1 MEYRM
6 VALLITRTDLTSGEL
21 REAAARSK
29 NARVTRRLLAMAMV
43 LDGHS
48 RQAAAEACAMDRQ
61 TLRDWVLRYND
72 CGLAGLL
79 DHAHSG
85 RRRWLTAEQEAEVDG
100 WVETGPDL
108 TKDGVVRWRRVDLR
122 DRIKQHFGVVFH
134 VRSVGKLLRRLNF
147 RRMSVRPQH
156 PESDAAEQ
164 EAFKKNFADLVR
176 AAIPGSAA
184 GKPIE
189 FWWQDEA
196 RVGQQGTLTRI
207 WARRGSRPRALRDHR
222 FTSAYLFGAA
232 CPARGV
238 GAAIVMPEVN
248 VDAMNTHLAEISR
261 NVSVGAIALLILD
274 GAGWHSSPR
283 LRVPE
288 NIVLLRLPPYAP
300 ELNSLEN
307 LWEYLR
313 GNQLSHVVYETYEA
327 VVDGCCN
334 AWNALM
340 RLPEVLTSITNRA
353 YAQVK
358 I

>member
-1 MEYRM
+1 MSHY
-6 VALLITRTDLTSGEL
+6 VPL
-21 REAAARSK
+21 SK
-29 NARVTRRLLAMAMV
+29 GT
-43 LDGHS
+43 
-48 RQAAAEACAMDRQ
+48 Q
-61 TLRDWVLRYND
+61 
-72 CGLAGLL
+72 
-79 DHAHSG
+79 
-85 RRRWLTAEQEAEVDG
+85 
-100 WVETGPDL
+100 
-108 TKDGVVRWRRVDLR
+108 
-122 DRIKQHFGVVFH
+122 
-134 VRSVGKLLRRLNF
+134 
-147 RRMSVRPQH
+147 
-156 PESDAAEQ
+156 
-164 EAFKKNFADLVR
+164 AFKKNFADLAR
-176 AAIPGSAA
+176 AAIPDSVA

-196 RVGQQGTLTRI
+196 RVGRQGTLTRV

-261 NVSVGAIALLILD
+261 NVSVGAIALLVLD

-283 LRVPE
+283 LKIPD

-300 ELNSLEN
+300 ELNPIEN

-313 GNQLSHVVYETYEA
+313 GNQLSHIVSENYEA

-340 RLPEVLTSITNRA
+340 WLPEVLTSVTDRA

-358 I
+358 IWGRWYDLRYRLTLGNFRHQT